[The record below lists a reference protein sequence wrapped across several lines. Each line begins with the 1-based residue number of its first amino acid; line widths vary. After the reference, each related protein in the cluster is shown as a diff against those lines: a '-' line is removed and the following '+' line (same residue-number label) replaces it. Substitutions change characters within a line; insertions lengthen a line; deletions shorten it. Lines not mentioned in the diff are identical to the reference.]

1 MAEIDSGD
9 WDLIS
14 DHLDHLLD
22 LPEPE
27 RAAYLS
33 TLMPDH
39 VELAERL
46 KGLLSI
52 GRRDDFPGFLAELPT
67 VVGEIS
73 VAQHLTG
80 RLVGPYVI
88 DGEIGRGGMGTVWR
102 AHRADGR
109 YEGSVAIK
117 FLHSAW
123 LGRNGEQ
130 RFRLEGQLLARLNHP
145 SIARLIDAGVLD
157 GTQPYLV
164 IEFVNGEPINLH
176 CEHNEIGS
184 EARIYLFLRVLE
196 AVAHAH

>member
-117 FLHSAW
+117 FLHTSLRLPQCLLLLPLPAPPAPHKYS
-123 LGRNGEQ
+123 GDFTITGNNAY
-130 RFRLEGQLLARLNHP
+130 RFTFFFLPKSTWSTGGAFGWSEGLLSLVVGSWPN
-145 SIARLIDAGVLD
+145 AGIV
-157 GTQPYLV
+157 
-164 IEFVNGEPINLH
+164 
-176 CEHNEIGS
+176 
-184 EARIYLFLRVLE
+184 
-196 AVAHAH
+196 